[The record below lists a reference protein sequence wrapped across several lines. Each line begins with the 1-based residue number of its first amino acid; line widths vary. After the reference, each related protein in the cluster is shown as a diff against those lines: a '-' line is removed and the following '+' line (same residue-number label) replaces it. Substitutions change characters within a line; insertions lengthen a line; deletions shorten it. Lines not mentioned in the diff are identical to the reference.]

1 MNPTEWLGWDAQAVM
16 PAARA
21 TRSTTSG
28 RVASCSTTRSA
39 SQERT
44 TSVIAVSRPAPP
56 KRML

>member
-1 MNPTEWLGWDAQAVM
+1 MKPTEWLGCDAQAVM

-28 RVASCSTTRSA
+28 RVASWNTTRSA
-39 SQERT
+39 SHART